1 MRNPVRNAL
10 RHHAARTVA
19 ATALASAVLTGGI
32 TAPGAHADTQLTSA
46 EAAPA
51 TDPASAE
58 PELPREASG
67 RRAALMHRAVQRAK
81 IAAVAQLRAKIV
93 KLAKAQVGDS
103 YRAGRTGPD
112 AFDCSGL
119 TSYVYK
125 HAAGI
130 DLPRVSYSQWRKVK
144 RVRYGCDCYAYA
156 LAASGFVDLVVE
168 AGLKPYDSCALVP
181 VVEGAGGIMTDWAG
195 KPLTIASDGRV
206 CAAGDAR
213 VHAEALRVL
222 A

>member
-32 TAPGAHADTQLTSA
+32 TAPGAHADTQLASA

-144 RVRYGCDCYAYA
+144 RVRYRDSQPG
-156 LAASGFVDLVVE
+156 DLVFYFR
-168 AGLKPYDSCALVP
+168 G
-181 VVEGAGGIMTDWAG
+181 GAHHVGIYIGNG
-195 KPLTIASDGRV
+195 KMVNAVNPSKGVRISPITGSWYSRAYSGMGRIIQP
-206 CAAGDAR
+206 A
-213 VHAEALRVL
+213 
-222 A
+222 

>member
-32 TAPGAHADTQLTSA
+32 TAPGAHADTQLASA

-58 PELPREASG
+58 PDLPREASG

-130 DLPRVSYSQWRKVK
+130 DLPRDSYSQWRRVK
-144 RVRYGCDCYAYA
+144 RVRYRDSQPG
-156 LAASGFVDLVVE
+156 DLVFYFR
-168 AGLKPYDSCALVP
+168 G
-181 VVEGAGGIMTDWAG
+181 GAHHVGIYIGNG
-195 KPLTIASDGRV
+195 KMVNAVNPSKGVRISPITGSWYSRAYSGMGRIIQP
-206 CAAGDAR
+206 A
-213 VHAEALRVL
+213 
-222 A
+222 

>member
-32 TAPGAHADTQLTSA
+32 TAPSAHADSQLASA
-46 EAAPA
+46 EAPPAPTTEA
-51 TDPASAE
+51 ASTEAE
-58 PELPREASG
+58 SPREASG
-67 RRAALMHRAVQRAK
+67 RRAAIMHRAVQRAK

-144 RVRYGCDCYAYA
+144 RVRYRDSQPG
-156 LAASGFVDLVVE
+156 DLVFYFR
-168 AGLKPYDSCALVP
+168 G
-181 VVEGAGGIMTDWAG
+181 GAHHVGIYIGNG
-195 KPLTIASDGRV
+195 KMVNAVNPSKGVRISPITGSWYSRAYSGMGRIIQP
-206 CAAGDAR
+206 A
-213 VHAEALRVL
+213 
-222 A
+222 

>member
-32 TAPGAHADTQLTSA
+32 TAPGAHADTQLASA

-58 PELPREASG
+58 PDLPREASG
-67 RRAALMHRAVQRAK
+67 RRAALKHRAVQRAK

-144 RVRYGCDCYAYA
+144 RVRYRDSQPG
-156 LAASGFVDLVVE
+156 DLVFYFR
-168 AGLKPYDSCALVP
+168 G
-181 VVEGAGGIMTDWAG
+181 GAHHVGIYIGNG
-195 KPLTIASDGRV
+195 KMVNAVNPSKGVRISPITGSWYSRAYSGMGRIIQP
-206 CAAGDAR
+206 A
-213 VHAEALRVL
+213 
-222 A
+222 

>member
-32 TAPGAHADTQLTSA
+32 TAPGAHADTQLASA

-58 PELPREASG
+58 PHLPREASG

-144 RVRYGCDCYAYA
+144 RVRYRDSQPG
-156 LAASGFVDLVVE
+156 DLVFYFR
-168 AGLKPYDSCALVP
+168 G
-181 VVEGAGGIMTDWAG
+181 GAHHVGIYIGNG
-195 KPLTIASDGRV
+195 KMVNAVNPSKGVRISPITGSWYSRAYSGMGRIIQP
-206 CAAGDAR
+206 A
-213 VHAEALRVL
+213 
-222 A
+222 

>member
-19 ATALASAVLTGGI
+19 ATALAGAVLTGGI
-32 TAPGAHADTQLTSA
+32 TAPGAHADTQLASA

-58 PELPREASG
+58 PDLPREASG

-130 DLPRVSYSQWRKVK
+130 DLPRVSYSQWRRVK
-144 RVRYGCDCYAYA
+144 RVRYRDSQPG
-156 LAASGFVDLVVE
+156 DLVFYFR
-168 AGLKPYDSCALVP
+168 G
-181 VVEGAGGIMTDWAG
+181 GAHHVGIYIGNG
-195 KPLTIASDGRV
+195 KMVDAVNPSKGVRISPITGSWYSRAYSGMGRIIQP
-206 CAAGDAR
+206 A
-213 VHAEALRVL
+213 
-222 A
+222 

>member
-1 MRNPVRNAL
+1 MRNPVRTAL

-19 ATALASAVLTGGI
+19 ATALAGAVLTGGI
-32 TAPGAHADTQLTSA
+32 TAPGAQADTQPVSA
-46 EAAPA
+46 EAPPAPSTESAPA
-51 TDPASAE
+51 EAE
-58 PELPREASG
+58 SPREASG
-67 RRAALMHRAVQRAK
+67 RRAAILHRAVQRAK
-81 IAAVAQLRAKIV
+81 IAAVSKLRAKIV

-144 RVRYGCDCYAYA
+144 RVRYRDSQPG
-156 LAASGFVDLVVE
+156 DLVFYFR
-168 AGLKPYDSCALVP
+168 G
-181 VVEGAGGIMTDWAG
+181 GAHHVGIYIGNG
-195 KPLTIASDGRV
+195 KMVNAVNPSKGVRISPITGSWYSRAYSGMGRIIQP
-206 CAAGDAR
+206 A
-213 VHAEALRVL
+213 
-222 A
+222 

>member
-58 PELPREASG
+58 PHLPREASG

-130 DLPRVSYSQWRKVK
+130 DLPRVSYSQWRKGK
-144 RVRYGCDCYAYA
+144 RVRYRDSQPG
-156 LAASGFVDLVVE
+156 DLVFYFR
-168 AGLKPYDSCALVP
+168 G
-181 VVEGAGGIMTDWAG
+181 GAHHVGIYIGNG
-195 KPLTIASDGRV
+195 KMVNAVNPSKGVRISPITGSWYSRAYSGMGRIIQP
-206 CAAGDAR
+206 A
-213 VHAEALRVL
+213 
-222 A
+222 

>member
-32 TAPGAHADTQLTSA
+32 TAPGAHADTQLASA

-144 RVRYGCDCYAYA
+144 RVRYRDSQPG
-156 LAASGFVDLVVE
+156 DLVVYFR
-168 AGLKPYDSCALVP
+168 G
-181 VVEGAGGIMTDWAG
+181 GAPHVGVYIGNG
-195 KPLTIASDGRV
+195 KMVNAVNPSKGVRISPITGSWYSRAYSGMGRIIQP
-206 CAAGDAR
+206 A
-213 VHAEALRVL
+213 
-222 A
+222 

>member
-19 ATALASAVLTGGI
+19 ATALAGAVLTGGI
-32 TAPGAHADTQLTSA
+32 TAPGAHADTQLASA

-58 PELPREASG
+58 PDLPREVSG

-144 RVRYGCDCYAYA
+144 RVRYRDSQPG
-156 LAASGFVDLVVE
+156 DLVFYFR
-168 AGLKPYDSCALVP
+168 G
-181 VVEGAGGIMTDWAG
+181 GAHHVGIYIGNG
-195 KPLTIASDGRV
+195 KMVNAVNPSKGVRISPITGSWYSRAYSGMGRIIQP
-206 CAAGDAR
+206 A
-213 VHAEALRVL
+213 
-222 A
+222 

>member
-19 ATALASAVLTGGI
+19 ATALAGAVLTGGI
-32 TAPGAHADTQLTSA
+32 TAPGAHADTQLASA

-51 TDPASAE
+51 TDPAAAE
-58 PELPREASG
+58 PHLPREASG

-144 RVRYGCDCYAYA
+144 RVRYRDSQPG
-156 LAASGFVDLVVE
+156 DLVFYFR
-168 AGLKPYDSCALVP
+168 G
-181 VVEGAGGIMTDWAG
+181 GAHHVGIYIGNG
-195 KPLTIASDGRV
+195 KMVNAVNPSKGVRISPITGSWYSRAYSGMGRIIQP
-206 CAAGDAR
+206 A
-213 VHAEALRVL
+213 
-222 A
+222 

>member
-32 TAPGAHADTQLTSA
+32 TAPGAHADTQLASA

-58 PELPREASG
+58 PHLPREASG

-144 RVRYGCDCYAYA
+144 RVRYRDSQPG
-156 LAASGFVDLVVE
+156 DLVFYFRGGAHHVGIYIGNGKMVSASNPDDGVE
-168 AGLKPYDSCALVP
+168 IINFLGPWYRERFSGV
-181 VVEGAGGIMTDWAG
+181 
-195 KPLTIASDGRV
+195 GRV
-206 CAAGDAR
+206 IG
-213 VHAEALRVL
+213 
-222 A
+222 

>member
-32 TAPGAHADTQLTSA
+32 TAPGAHADTQLASA

-58 PELPREASG
+58 PDLPREASG

-144 RVRYGCDCYAYA
+144 RVRYRDSQPG
-156 LAASGFVDLVVE
+156 DLVFYFR
-168 AGLKPYDSCALVP
+168 G
-181 VVEGAGGIMTDWAG
+181 GAHHVGIYIGNG
-195 KPLTIASDGRV
+195 KMVNAVNPSKGVRISPITGSWYSRAYSGMGRIIQP
-206 CAAGDAR
+206 A
-213 VHAEALRVL
+213 
-222 A
+222 

>member
-32 TAPGAHADTQLTSA
+32 TAPGAHADTQLASA

-58 PELPREASG
+58 PDLPREASG
-67 RRAALMHRAVQRAK
+67 RRAALIHRAVQRAK

-144 RVRYGCDCYAYA
+144 RVRYRDSQPG
-156 LAASGFVDLVVE
+156 DLVFYFR
-168 AGLKPYDSCALVP
+168 G
-181 VVEGAGGIMTDWAG
+181 GAHHVGIYIGNG
-195 KPLTIASDGRV
+195 KMVNAVNPSKGVRISPITGSWYSRAYSGMGRIIQP
-206 CAAGDAR
+206 A
-213 VHAEALRVL
+213 
-222 A
+222 

>member
-1 MRNPVRNAL
+1 MPNPVRSAL

-32 TAPGAHADTQLTSA
+32 TAPGAHADTQLASA

-58 PELPREASG
+58 PDLPREASG

-144 RVRYGCDCYAYA
+144 RVRYRDSQPG
-156 LAASGFVDLVVE
+156 DLVFYFR
-168 AGLKPYDSCALVP
+168 G
-181 VVEGAGGIMTDWAG
+181 GAHHVGIYIGNG
-195 KPLTIASDGRV
+195 KMVNAVNPSKGVRISPITGSWYSRAYSGMGRIIQP
-206 CAAGDAR
+206 A
-213 VHAEALRVL
+213 
-222 A
+222 

>member
-19 ATALASAVLTGGI
+19 ATALAGAVLTGGI
-32 TAPGAHADTQLTSA
+32 TAPGAQADTQPVSA
-46 EAAPA
+46 EAPTAPSTESAPA
-51 TDPASAE
+51 EAE
-58 PELPREASG
+58 SPREASG
-67 RRAALMHRAVQRAK
+67 RRAAILHRAVQRAK

-144 RVRYGCDCYAYA
+144 RVRYRDSQPG
-156 LAASGFVDLVVE
+156 DLVFYFR
-168 AGLKPYDSCALVP
+168 G
-181 VVEGAGGIMTDWAG
+181 GAHHVGIYIGNG
-195 KPLTIASDGRV
+195 KMVNAVNPSKGVRISPITGSWYSRAYSGMGRIIQP
-206 CAAGDAR
+206 A
-213 VHAEALRVL
+213 
-222 A
+222 

>member
-32 TAPGAHADTQLTSA
+32 TAPGAHADTQLASA

-58 PELPREASG
+58 PDLPREASG

-130 DLPRVSYSQWRKVK
+130 DLPRVSYSQWRRVK
-144 RVRYGCDCYAYA
+144 RVRYRDSQPG
-156 LAASGFVDLVVE
+156 DLVFYFR
-168 AGLKPYDSCALVP
+168 G
-181 VVEGAGGIMTDWAG
+181 GAHHVGIYIGNG
-195 KPLTIASDGRV
+195 KMVNAVNPSKGVRISPITGSWYSRAYSGMGRIIQP
-206 CAAGDAR
+206 A
-213 VHAEALRVL
+213 
-222 A
+222 

>member
-32 TAPGAHADTQLTSA
+32 TAPGAHADTQLASA

-51 TDPASAE
+51 TDPSSAE
-58 PELPREASG
+58 PDLPREASG

-130 DLPRVSYSQWRKVK
+130 DLPRVSYSQWRRVK
-144 RVRYGCDCYAYA
+144 RVRYRDSQPG
-156 LAASGFVDLVVE
+156 DLVFYFR
-168 AGLKPYDSCALVP
+168 G
-181 VVEGAGGIMTDWAG
+181 GAHHVGIYIGNG
-195 KPLTIASDGRV
+195 KMVNAVNPSKGVRISPITGSWYSRAYSGMGRIIQP
-206 CAAGDAR
+206 A
-213 VHAEALRVL
+213 
-222 A
+222 

>member
-32 TAPGAHADTQLTSA
+32 TAPGAHADTQLASA

-58 PELPREASG
+58 PDLPREASG

-144 RVRYGCDCYAYA
+144 RVRYRDSQPG
-156 LAASGFVDLVVE
+156 DLVFYFR
-168 AGLKPYDSCALVP
+168 G
-181 VVEGAGGIMTDWAG
+181 GAHHVGIYIGNG
-195 KPLTIASDGRV
+195 KMVNAVNPSKGVRISPITGSWYSRAYSRMGRIIQP
-206 CAAGDAR
+206 A
-213 VHAEALRVL
+213 
-222 A
+222 

>member
-10 RHHAARTVA
+10 RHHAVRTVA

-32 TAPGAHADTQLTSA
+32 TAPGAQADTQPVSA
-46 EAAPA
+46 EAPTAPSTESAPA
-51 TDPASAE
+51 EAE
-58 PELPREASG
+58 SPREASG
-67 RRAALMHRAVQRAK
+67 RRAAILHRAVQRAK

-144 RVRYGCDCYAYA
+144 RVRYRDSLPG
-156 LAASGFVDLVVE
+156 DLVFYFR
-168 AGLKPYDSCALVP
+168 G
-181 VVEGAGGIMTDWAG
+181 GAHHVGIYIGNG
-195 KPLTIASDGRV
+195 KMVNAVNPSKGVRISPITGSWYSRAYSGMGRIIQP
-206 CAAGDAR
+206 A
-213 VHAEALRVL
+213 
-222 A
+222 

>member
-32 TAPGAHADTQLTSA
+32 TAPGAHADTQLASA

-51 TDPASAE
+51 THPASAE
-58 PELPREASG
+58 PDLPREASG

-144 RVRYGCDCYAYA
+144 RVRYRDSQPG
-156 LAASGFVDLVVE
+156 DLVFYFR
-168 AGLKPYDSCALVP
+168 G
-181 VVEGAGGIMTDWAG
+181 GAHHVGIYIGNG
-195 KPLTIASDGRV
+195 KMVNAVNPSKGVRISPITGSWYSRAYSGMGRIIQP
-206 CAAGDAR
+206 A
-213 VHAEALRVL
+213 
-222 A
+222 

>member
-32 TAPGAHADTQLTSA
+32 TAPGAHADTQLASA

-51 TDPASAE
+51 TNPASAE
-58 PELPREASG
+58 PDLPREASG

-144 RVRYGCDCYAYA
+144 RVRYRDSQPG
-156 LAASGFVDLVVE
+156 DLVFYFR
-168 AGLKPYDSCALVP
+168 G
-181 VVEGAGGIMTDWAG
+181 GAHHVGIYIGNG
-195 KPLTIASDGRV
+195 KMVNAVNPSKGVRISPITGSWYSRAYSGMGRIIQP
-206 CAAGDAR
+206 A
-213 VHAEALRVL
+213 
-222 A
+222 

>member
-19 ATALASAVLTGGI
+19 ATALAGAVLTGGI
-32 TAPGAHADTQLTSA
+32 TAPGAHADTQLASA
-46 EAAPA
+46 EAGPA

-58 PELPREASG
+58 PDLPREASG

-144 RVRYGCDCYAYA
+144 RVRYRDSQPG
-156 LAASGFVDLVVE
+156 DLVFYFR
-168 AGLKPYDSCALVP
+168 G
-181 VVEGAGGIMTDWAG
+181 GAHHVGIYIGNG
-195 KPLTIASDGRV
+195 KMVNAVNPSKGVRISPITGSWYSRAYSGMGRIIQP
-206 CAAGDAR
+206 A
-213 VHAEALRVL
+213 
-222 A
+222 

>member
-10 RHHAARTVA
+10 RRHAARTVT

-32 TAPGAHADTQLTSA
+32 TAPSAHADSQLASA
-46 EAAPA
+46 EAESTPA
-51 TDPASAE
+51 TGVASGAE
-58 PELPREASG
+58 AMPHEASG
-67 RRAALMHRAVQRAK
+67 RRAAVMRRAAQQAK
-81 IAAVAQLRAKIV
+81 EAAVARVRAKIV

-130 DLPRVSYSQWRKVK
+130 ELPRVSYSQWRKVK
-144 RVRYGCDCYAYA
+144 RVRYKDSLPG
-156 LAASGFVDLVVE
+156 DLVFYFRGGAHHVGIYIGNGKMVN
-168 AGLKPYDSCALVP
+168 AVNPRKGVRIGP
-181 VVEGAGGIMTDWAG
+181 VTGSWYSRAYSGM
-195 KPLTIASDGRV
+195 GRIIQP
-206 CAAGDAR
+206 A
-213 VHAEALRVL
+213 
-222 A
+222 

>member
-19 ATALASAVLTGGI
+19 ATALAGAVLTGGI
-32 TAPGAHADTQLTSA
+32 TAPGAHADTQLASA

-58 PELPREASG
+58 PDLPREASG

-130 DLPRVSYSQWRKVK
+130 ELPRVSYSQWRKVK
-144 RVRYGCDCYAYA
+144 RVRYKDSLPG
-156 LAASGFVDLVVE
+156 DLVFYFRGGAHHVGIYIGNGKMVN
-168 AGLKPYDSCALVP
+168 AVNPRKGVRIGP
-181 VVEGAGGIMTDWAG
+181 VTGSWYSRAYSGM
-195 KPLTIASDGRV
+195 GRIIQP
-206 CAAGDAR
+206 A
-213 VHAEALRVL
+213 
-222 A
+222 

>member
-32 TAPGAHADTQLTSA
+32 TAPGAHADTQLASA

-51 TDPASAE
+51 TNPASAE
-58 PELPREASG
+58 PDLPREASG
-67 RRAALMHRAVQRAK
+67 RRAALIHRAVQRAK

-144 RVRYGCDCYAYA
+144 RVRYRDSQPG
-156 LAASGFVDLVVE
+156 DLVFYFR
-168 AGLKPYDSCALVP
+168 G
-181 VVEGAGGIMTDWAG
+181 GAHHVGIYIGNG
-195 KPLTIASDGRV
+195 KMVNAVNPSKGVRISPITGSWYSRAYSGMGRIIQP
-206 CAAGDAR
+206 A
-213 VHAEALRVL
+213 
-222 A
+222 

>member
-19 ATALASAVLTGGI
+19 ATALAGAVLTGGI
-32 TAPGAHADTQLTSA
+32 TAPGAHADTQLASA

-58 PELPREASG
+58 PDLPREASG

-81 IAAVAQLRAKIV
+81 IAAVAQLQAKIV

-144 RVRYGCDCYAYA
+144 RVRYRDSQPG
-156 LAASGFVDLVVE
+156 DLVFYFR
-168 AGLKPYDSCALVP
+168 G
-181 VVEGAGGIMTDWAG
+181 GAHHVGIYIGNG
-195 KPLTIASDGRV
+195 KMVNAVNPSKGVRISPITGSWYSRAYSGMGRIIQP
-206 CAAGDAR
+206 A
-213 VHAEALRVL
+213 
-222 A
+222 

>member
-32 TAPGAHADTQLTSA
+32 TAPGAHADTQLASA

-58 PELPREASG
+58 PDLPREASG

-130 DLPRVSYSQWRKVK
+130 DLPRVSYSQWRRVK
-144 RVRYGCDCYAYA
+144 RVRYRDSQPG
-156 LAASGFVDLVVE
+156 DLVFYFR
-168 AGLKPYDSCALVP
+168 G
-181 VVEGAGGIMTDWAG
+181 GAHHVGIYIGNG
-195 KPLTIASDGRV
+195 KMVDAVNPSKGVRISPITGSWYSRAYSGMGRIIQP
-206 CAAGDAR
+206 A
-213 VHAEALRVL
+213 
-222 A
+222 

>member
-32 TAPGAHADTQLTSA
+32 TAPGAHADTQLASA

-51 TDPASAE
+51 TDPSSAE
-58 PELPREASG
+58 PDLLREASG

-144 RVRYGCDCYAYA
+144 RVRYRDSQPG
-156 LAASGFVDLVVE
+156 DLVFYFR
-168 AGLKPYDSCALVP
+168 G
-181 VVEGAGGIMTDWAG
+181 GAHHVGIYIGNG
-195 KPLTIASDGRV
+195 KMVNAVNPSKGVRISPITGSWYSRAYSGMGRIIQP
-206 CAAGDAR
+206 A
-213 VHAEALRVL
+213 
-222 A
+222 

>member
-1 MRNPVRNAL
+1 MRNPVRNAV

-19 ATALASAVLTGGI
+19 ATALASAVLPGGI
-32 TAPGAHADTQLTSA
+32 TAPGAHADTQLASA

-58 PELPREASG
+58 PDLPREASG

-144 RVRYGCDCYAYA
+144 RVRYRDSQPG
-156 LAASGFVDLVVE
+156 DLVFYFR
-168 AGLKPYDSCALVP
+168 G
-181 VVEGAGGIMTDWAG
+181 GAHHVGIYIGNG
-195 KPLTIASDGRV
+195 KMVNAVNPSKGVRISPITGSWYSRAYSGMGRIIQP
-206 CAAGDAR
+206 A
-213 VHAEALRVL
+213 
-222 A
+222 